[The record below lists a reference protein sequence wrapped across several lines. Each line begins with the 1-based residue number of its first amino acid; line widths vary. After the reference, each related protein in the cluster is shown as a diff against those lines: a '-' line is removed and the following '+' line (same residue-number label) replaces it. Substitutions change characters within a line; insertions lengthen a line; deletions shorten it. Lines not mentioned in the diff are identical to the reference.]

1 MLIVSEE
8 EYKEMYKEFNGMTF
22 TPLTELIEELK
33 DVENENGE
41 KEQVKVFKYKII
53 KTADEVYQE
62 YLENKDKPVVEEPST
77 EEKVQLLEDDNANL
91 LFDLADK
98 DARIKQLENDFA
110 DLLLNLGGDK

>member
-62 YLENKDKPVVEEPST
+62 YLENKDKSVEPQLSVEEQIKVLK
-77 EEKVQLLEDDNANL
+77 EENSILQSCILE
-91 LFDLADK
+91 LADMIGNK
-98 DARIKQLENDFA
+98 
-110 DLLLNLGGDK
+110 

>member
-1 MLIVSEE
+1 MIVSEKE
-8 EYKEMYKEFNGMTF
+8 FKEMYKEIDGVSFS
-22 TPLTELIEELK
+22 PIADLIVEKVETDEK
-33 DVENENGE
+33 D
-41 KEQVKVFKYKII
+41 KSQRVFKYKIL

-77 EEKVQLLEDDNANL
+77 QEKINSLEDDNASL
-91 LFDLADK
+91 LLDLADK